1 MKRFRNMFKE
11 WLFKQK
17 TLYFYFLVVMMVP
30 TLLLLGTESMSAIVV
45 TAFILLPLSLYAV
58 VLSVVRK
65 PGIVFGILLPIHILG
80 AFQLVLLYL
89 FGGSII
95 ATDMFLNVCTTN
107 SMEILELLDKL
118 LPPIIGV
125 ILLYVPAL
133 VLAVYSIRSSEKLSP
148 CFQVRTILSG
158 IGLFLVGLAF
168 TAWAYHKEPDFR
180 VYRDIY
186 PVNVLRNMKYAYI
199 RWAASENY
207 HETSKD
213 FRFHAKST
221 HDADCREIYVMV
233 VGETSRPL
241 NWGLY
246 GYERNTTP
254 RLSTMSNLVFFSDVL
269 TQSNAT
275 HKSVPLILSAASA
288 EQADII
294 YSQKSVITAFKEAG
308 FKTVFFSN
316 QRPNGSL
323 IDFFAEEADI
333 SLFLKQNVTDEKFN
347 PYDEELV
354 KLLDRLLQEGD
365 QKLFIV
371 LHTYG
376 SHFNYRERYPA
387 GMAPYQPD
395 NIDEVSFKMRQ
406 NLVNAFDNTIY
417 YTDYILGLIVDKLS
431 ATGADA
437 AMVYISDHG
446 EDLFDDNR
454 KLFLHSSPVPD
465 YYQIHVPFVIW
476 MSDSY
481 IVRYPQILSVAEQ
494 HRECAMSS
502 QVVFHTLLSLGGVE
516 TPYRD
521 EKLSVV
527 DTLFTVLPRYY
538 LNDHN
543 RPLSLDKAGLKPE
556 DIEMFKRLHLVYP

>member
-1 MKRFRNMFKE
+1 
-11 WLFKQK
+11 
-17 TLYFYFLVVMMVP
+17 
-30 TLLLLGTESMSAIVV
+30 
-45 TAFILLPLSLYAV
+45 
-58 VLSVVRK
+58 
-65 PGIVFGILLPIHILG
+65 
-80 AFQLVLLYL
+80 
-89 FGGSII
+89 
-95 ATDMFLNVCTTN
+95 
-107 SMEILELLDKL
+107 
-118 LPPIIGV
+118 
-125 ILLYVPAL
+125 
-133 VLAVYSIRSSEKLSP
+133 
-148 CFQVRTILSG
+148 
-158 IGLFLVGLAF
+158 
-168 TAWAYHKEPDFR
+168 
-180 VYRDIY
+180 
-186 PVNVLRNMKYAYI
+186 
-199 RWAASENY
+199 
-207 HETSKD
+207 
-213 FRFHAKST
+213 
-221 HDADCREIYVMV
+221 MV

-254 RLSTMSNLVFFSDVL
+254 RLSKMSNLLFFSDVL

-288 EQADII
+288 EQADMI
-294 YSQKSVITAFKEAG
+294 YNQKSVITAFKEAG
-308 FKTVFFSN
+308 FKTAFFSN

-333 SLFLKQNVTDEKFN
+333 TLFLKQNVTDEEFN

-354 KLLDRLLQEGD
+354 KLLDRLLQKED

-446 EDLFDDNR
+446 EDLFDDGR
-454 KLFLHSSPVPD
+454 KLFLHSSPIPD

-476 MSDSY
+476 MSDPY
-481 IVRYPQILSVAEQ
+481 VARYPHTFSVAEQ

-502 QVVFHTLLSLGGVE
+502 RVVFHTLLSLGGVE

-543 RPLSLDKAGLKPE
+543 RPLSLDKVGLKAE